1 MADKMKIQINTL
13 AQTTTSTWRATLATA
28 RQIYSIVVKPAMAY
42 GTVVWH
48 PDLEKD
54 RTATLY
60 KQCLKEL
67 VQKLNK
73 IQNKYL

>member
-1 MADKMKIQINTL
+1 MADKMKIQTNIL
-13 AQTTTSTWRATLATA
+13 AQIIVLTWGATLATA
-28 RQIYSIVVKPAMAY
+28 CQIYSAVIRPVITY
-42 GTVVWH
+42 RTVVWH